1 MMEYFTAGYVGLF
14 FASFLSATILPLSSE
29 GILLLMLTQGYD
41 PTLCLLV
48 ASIGNSLGGLTNYAL
63 GLLGN
68 PNWLKRIGISHMK
81 IRSFEH
87 RIQTYGYWLAFFS
100 WVPFI
105 GDPLSVALGY
115 FRVSFWRFFGLM
127 LLGKVLRYAVIVYF
141 WM

>member
-1 MMEYFTAGYVGLF
+1 MEYFTAGYVGLF
-14 FASFLSATILPLSSE
+14 FTSFLSATILPLSSE
-29 GILLLMLTQGYD
+29 GILLLMLSQGYD

-63 GLLGN
+63 GLLGK
-68 PNWLKRIGISHMK
+68 PNWLKRFGISHMK

-87 RIQTYGYWLAFFS
+87 RIQTHGYWLGFFS

-127 LLGKVLRYAVIVYF
+127 VLGKVLRYAVIVYF

>member
-1 MMEYFTAGYVGLF
+1 MDYFSVGYVGLF

-41 PTLCLLV
+41 PTLCLIV
-48 ASIGNSLGGLTNYAL
+48 ATIGNSLGGLTNYAL

-68 PNWLKRIGISHMK
+68 LNWLKRIGISHMK

-100 WVPFI
+100 WVPFV

-127 LLGKVLRYAVIVYF
+127 VLGKAVRYAVLI
-141 WM
+141 WMLGL

>member
-1 MMEYFTAGYVGLF
+1 MEYFTAGYVGLF

-29 GILLLMLTQGYD
+29 GILLLMLSQGYD
-41 PTLCLLV
+41 PTFCLLV

-68 PNWLKRIGISHMK
+68 PIWLKRIGISHMK
-81 IRSFEH
+81 IRYFEH

-127 LLGKVLRYAVIVYF
+127 VQGKCCGTL
-141 WM
+141 